1 MKLHPVEGL
10 FGLSRFKEGLASDAN
25 MDTQLTN
32 LQRKQNLV
40 EEFGTK
46 KSKKKLA
53 QMLNNVVEENNISSS
68 MQMKEFFQQ
77 KADTLRQAPSIP
89 DYSST

>member
-1 MKLHPVEGL
+1 MKLHLVEGL

-53 QMLNNVVEENNISSS
+53 
-68 MQMKEFFQQ
+68 
-77 KADTLRQAPSIP
+77 
-89 DYSST
+89 